1 MKKIIFILIISTSI
15 AMARKVIVK
24 MATLAPQGTDVH
36 AMLLELSQE
45 WKNITKGKVRL
56 KIYPGGV
63 IGDERDMVR
72 KIRIGQIHAA
82 AMTSEGLSEIAPEFA
97 GFFIPLAFQNYEE
110 IEKVKESLFPELK
123 LKMNNSGFELLSLND
138 FGWVHWFSTE
148 VVKTPDDLKKQ
159 EFFTWAGDFRWEEI
173 WKKAGYSPVPLA
185 STDIL
190 TGLQTGLINAIP
202 TMPIYAL
209 TQQSFGIAK
218 NMLDLKW
225 GVVMAGIIFDSKVW
239 NRIPIKY
246 HKEMKS
252 VLDDILER
260 NQKLNRESEKKSI
273 KIMVENGLTVHSL
286 TEKEI
291 DVWIEEVR
299 EFQHLLKGD
308 VIPEEIYNKVINLI
322 KN

>member
-1 MKKIIFILIISTSI
+1 MKRIIFIIFILTSTV
-15 AMARKVIVK
+15 MARKVVVK

-63 IGDERDMVR
+63 VGDERDMVR

-82 AMTSEGLSEIAPEFA
+82 AMTSEGLSEITPEFA
-97 GFFIPLAFQNYEE
+97 GFFIPLAFQNYED

-123 LKMNNSGFELLSLND
+123 LKMNKSGFELLSLND
-138 FGWVHWFSTE
+138 FGWVHWFSKE
-148 VVKTPDDLKKQ
+148 VIKTPNDLKKQ
-159 EFFTWAGDFRWEEI
+159 EFFTWAGDFRWEQI
-173 WKKAGYSPVPLA
+173 WKNAGYTPVPLA

-209 TQQSFGIAK
+209 TQQSFAIAN

-225 GVVMAGIIFDSKVW
+225 GVVMAGIIFDSKIW
-239 NRIPIKY
+239 NRIPVKY
-246 HKEMKS
+246 HKKMKS
-252 VLDDILER
+252 VLDDILDK
-260 NQKLNRESEKKSI
+260 NQELNRESERESI
-273 KIMVENGLTVHSL
+273 KIMVQNGLIVNSL
-286 TEKEI
+286 TAKEI
-291 DVWIEEVR
+291 DAWEKEVR
-299 EFQHLLKGD
+299 EFQPMLKGD
-308 VIPEEIYNKVINLI
+308 VIPEKIYNKVLNLI